1 MGTIEESLV
10 GINDHMTQEGNTIQE
25 LINSRGCIKHVQR
38 GCGNY
43 IVQLSITSSYDNIRI
58 KSGSVKIPITHCNPD
73 KSVLLIMCNDN
84 DVRTLVAGSENYIKW
99 ELSSDNI
106 IIYAKKSCTTVN
118 VNDYNDIGV
127 DLIWQVIEF
136 Y

>member
-25 LINSRGCIKHVQR
+25 LINSRGCVKHVQR
-38 GCGNY
+38 GYGVYVVPMSPMPNSDKY
-43 IVQLSITSSYDNIRI
+43 GKY
-58 KSGSVKIPITHCNPD
+58 GSLEIPITHCNPD

>member
-43 IVQLSITSSYDNIRI
+43 IVPLSITSSSDNTYI

-84 DVRTLVAGSENYIKW
+84 NVHKLVASSTHYIKW

-106 IIYAKKSCTTVN
+106 IIYAEDSFTAAN
-118 VNDYNDIGV
+118 VNNHTDIPV

>member
-38 GCGNY
+38 GYGY
-43 IVQLSITSSYDNIRI
+43 YKLPLTPTSGIDYTRT
-58 KSGSVKIPITHCNPD
+58 GSLKIPITHCNPD

-84 DVRTLVAGSENYIKW
+84 NASSLITSNTKYIKW

-106 IIYAKKSCTTVN
+106 IIYAQT
-118 VNDYNDIGV
+118 DIGSISLA
-127 DLIWQVIEF
+127 LIWQIIEF

>member
-25 LINSRGCIKHVQR
+25 LINSRGCVKHVQR
-38 GCGNY
+38 GYGNY
-43 IVQLSITSSYDNIRI
+43 MVPLSPISSSDKYT
-58 KSGSVKIPITHCNPD
+58 KSGSLKIPITHCNPD
-73 KSVLLIMCNDN
+73 KSVLLFMCNSNNIYNLTDSS
-84 DVRTLVAGSENYIKW
+84 TNYTKL

-106 IIYAKKSCTTVN
+106 IIYAGYRFSDSYMN
-118 VNDYNDIGV
+118 NNIGV
-127 DLIWQVIEF
+127 CLIWQIIEF

>member
-1 MGTIEESLV
+1 MGTIKESLV

-25 LINSRGCIKHVQR
+25 LINSRGCVKHVQR
-38 GCGNY
+38 GYGY
-43 IVQLSITSSYDNIRI
+43 YTVPVSPISSSDKYT
-58 KSGSVKIPITHCNPD
+58 KSGSLKIPITHCNPD

-84 DVRTLVAGSENYIKW
+84 DAFNLADSSTNYIKW

-106 IIYAKKSCTTVN
+106 IIYAGYRFSDSHTG
-118 VNDYNDIGV
+118 DYVGT
-127 DLIWQVIEF
+127 DLIWQVVEF

>member
-1 MGTIEESLV
+1 MGTIKESLV

-38 GCGNY
+38 GRGHY
-43 IVQLSITSSYDNIRI
+43 TVPLSPTSSSNKYV
-58 KSGSVKIPITHCNPD
+58 KSGSLKIPITHCNPD

-84 DVRTLVAGSENYIKW
+84 DAFNLADSSTNYIKW

-106 IIYAKKSCTTVN
+106 IIYAGYRFSDSHTG
-118 VNDYNDIGV
+118 DYVGT
-127 DLIWQVIEF
+127 DLIWQVVEF

>member
-25 LINSRGCIKHVQR
+25 LINSRRCVKHVQR
-38 GCGNY
+38 GYGY
-43 IVQLSITSSYDNIRI
+43 YSVPLSITSSSDNTYI

-73 KSVLLIMCNDN
+73 KSVLLFMCNSDN
-84 DVRTLVAGSENYIKW
+84 IYNLADSSTNYTKF

-106 IIYAKKSCTTVN
+106 IIYAGYRFSASYMNDN
-118 VNDYNDIGV
+118 VGV
-127 DLIWQVIEF
+127 SLLWQIIEF

>member
-25 LINSRGCIKHVQR
+25 LINSRGCVKHVQR
-38 GCGNY
+38 GYGCY
-43 IVQLSITSSYDNIRI
+43 IVPLSITSSSDNTYI

-73 KSVLLIMCNDN
+73 KSVLLIMCNHN
-84 DVRTLVAGSENYIKW
+84 NVYELVASSTNYIKW

-106 IIYAKKSCTTVN
+106 IIYAGYRFSDSHTG
-118 VNDYNDIGV
+118 DYVGT
-127 DLIWQVIEF
+127 DLIWQVVEF

>member
-38 GCGNY
+38 GCGHY
-43 IVQLSITSSYDNIRI
+43 SVPLSPTSSSNKYV
-58 KSGSVKIPITHCNPD
+58 KSGSLKIPITHCNPD
-73 KSVLLIMCNDN
+73 KSVLLFMCNSNSIYSLADSS
-84 DVRTLVAGSENYIKW
+84 TEYTKL

-106 IIYAKKSCTTVN
+106 IIYAGYRFSDSYM
-118 VNDYNDIGV
+118 NDRIHV
-127 DLIWQVIEF
+127 SLLWQIIEF